1 MTTSKFIAIAGL
13 ILTLAFPSALLAGSV
28 NGTDWYSEEQG
39 EATNRLE
46 RVIPSNPAVA
56 RSGIGVDWYYDGGE
70 VTFVKHG
77 IDDHSFSRNTKA
89 GIGMDWH
96 SGEKPGPANSGTEC
110 IPTVATV
117 NTGANN
123 C

>member
-1 MTTSKFIAIAGL
+1 MTTSKLIAIAGL
-13 ILTLAFPSALLAGSV
+13 ILTLTLPSALIGSV
-28 NGTDWYSEEQG
+28 NGTDWYSAESG
-39 EATNRLE
+39 NTTNRLE
-46 RVIPSNPAVA
+46 RVIPSNSAVA
-56 RSGIGVDWYYDGGE
+56 RSRIGVDWYDGGE
-70 VTFVKHG
+70 VILLKHG
-77 IDDHSFSRNTKA
+77 IDNRSFSRNTLT

-96 SGEKPGPANSGTEC
+96 SEEAPVPANSGAEC